1 MKVVQFASSSTW
13 TGEMAHVFSLSRSL
27 ANRGAEITLAFRTI
41 RKGKGIPL
49 PGEKA
54 TEFGFSSVL
63 ALNLDSGFY
72 PFQMVSDLR
81 KLIRHIDREGIQV
94 LHTHR
99 GQDHWLAVVAS
110 KLSSRKPHVVRTRHV
125 AVALRTHILN
135 RWLFE
140 QTDQVLVTA
149 EAILDQ
155 FQTAPFKLKRPVR
168 LFHGGVDC
176 EKFTPGRT
184 GAGIRAEFAVGEED
198 CLICAVGHLA
208 RVKGYETLLEALEL
222 ARRANPAIKCL
233 IVGMG
238 SEEYRS
244 SLQEQIEQLGLQEA
258 VTLTGFRS
266 DVAEIMAASNFGVLS
281 SVSSEGNSRTALEL
295 MACGLAIVATSV
307 GCLPDLVLDNE
318 TGYIIPP
325 GDPASMAEKILVL
338 SEHPA
343 LGAAMGEKGRERVL
357 ANYSEQTVAEEMEM
371 LYREI
376 IGL

>member
-125 AVALRTHILN
+125 SVALRTHILN

-140 QTDQVLVTA
+140 QTD
-149 EAILDQ
+149 
-155 FQTAPFKLKRPVR
+155 
-168 LFHGGVDC
+168 
-176 EKFTPGRT
+176 
-184 GAGIRAEFAVGEED
+184 
-198 CLICAVGHLA
+198 
-208 RVKGYETLLEALEL
+208 
-222 ARRANPAIKCL
+222 
-233 IVGMG
+233 
-238 SEEYRS
+238 
-244 SLQEQIEQLGLQEA
+244 
-258 VTLTGFRS
+258 
-266 DVAEIMAASNFGVLS
+266 
-281 SVSSEGNSRTALEL
+281 
-295 MACGLAIVATSV
+295 
-307 GCLPDLVLDNE
+307 
-318 TGYIIPP
+318 
-325 GDPASMAEKILVL
+325 
-338 SEHPA
+338 
-343 LGAAMGEKGRERVL
+343 
-357 ANYSEQTVAEEMEM
+357 
-371 LYREI
+371 
-376 IGL
+376 